1 MRGEKKKAR
10 YQVIDRHRERL
21 GREIN
26 KLQEIDRRY
35 FWVRLGVLLGGALA
49 IFFAYQSRQSSL
61 LLSAGLV
68 FVLIFGVVIYL
79 NRIVRRSN
87 LRSSLSQRYFANQL
101 ARMDLAWGE
110 IPTSPSNPPDQ
121 EHPFASDLNITGS
134 HSLHQ
139 LINTAISRGGSQR
152 LQDWLL
158 KQVPELDEVRLRQ
171 ATVREIQALS
181 GFRSRLALS
190 SSLVSAGDEEPWD
203 GEALVEWL
211 GSNIDGKSLKPL
223 LGLLSGL
230 AIANIT
236 LFVLFS
242 LNLIPAVWMITL
254 AIYAGVYLFAYRNFE
269 GVFEQAHHLSTTLE
283 KFRAVLVYLERY
295 SYKTDSHLYQLC
307 GPFWNADRRPSTYL
321 RQISLIASASS
332 ISANPV
338 VWLLVNVFVPWDVF
352 FAYQLQR
359 YKAKMQDLLPN
370 WLDVWY
376 QLEAL
381 NSLANFSYLNPGY
394 TFPELEGDEI
404 LFQSEVLGHPLIPDE
419 VKVCNDFSFEKL
431 GEVVIVTGS
440 NMSGKS
446 TFLRTVGVNLC
457 LAFAGAPVNA
467 DYLKTKVFRLFT
479 VIQVSDS
486 LTDGISYFYAEVR
499 RLKSLLNALE
509 IEHDQPL
516 FFLIDEI
523 FRGTNNRERQIGGRA
538 FVKTLIGDHGVGLI
552 STHDLELVVFAD
564 ELPDVINFHFEED
577 VTKGRM
583 VFDYRLR
590 SGPSQTT
597 NALAIMS
604 LEGLPVNSSS

>member
-1 MRGEKKKAR
+1 MRGEVKEAR
-10 YQVIDRHRERL
+10 YQVIDRHRDRL

-26 KLQEIDRRY
+26 KFQEIDRRY
-35 FWVRLGVLLGGALA
+35 FWVRLGVLLVGALL
-49 IFFAYQSRQSSL
+49 IFFAYQSRQSSIL
-61 LLSAGLV
+61 LGAGV
-68 FVLIFGVVIYL
+68 MFVVIFAVVIYL
-79 NRIVRRSN
+79 NRKVKRSI
-87 LRSSLSQRYFANQL
+87 LRFSLSKHYFANQL

-110 IPTSPSNPPDQ
+110 IPTTPSDPPHP

-134 HSLHQ
+134 HSVHQ
-139 LINTAISRGGSQR
+139 LINTAISHGGSQL

-158 KQVPELDEVRLRQ
+158 KQVPEIEEMRVRQ
-171 ATVREIQALS
+171 ATVRELQDLS

-190 SSLVSAGDEEPWD
+190 STLVSAGDEEPWD
-203 GEALVEWL
+203 GAAVVDWL
-211 GSNIDGKSLKPL
+211 GSNINVRSLKPL

-230 AIANIT
+230 AIANIV

-242 LNLIPAVWMITL
+242 FNLIPAVWMVTL
-254 AIYAGVYLFAYRNFE
+254 AVYAGVYLFAYRNFE

-283 KFRAVLVYLERY
+283 RFRAVLVYLEKY
-295 SYKTDSHLYQLC
+295 SYTADSHLSKLC
-307 GPFWNADRRPSTYL
+307 QPFWQADRRPSSYL
-321 RQISLIASASS
+321 RRIALIASASS

-338 VWLLVNVFVPWDVF
+338 IWILVNVFVPWDVF

-381 NSLANFSYLNPGY
+381 NSLANFAYMNPGY
-394 TFPELEGDEI
+394 TFPGLDGEEM
-404 LFQSEVLGHPLIPDE
+404 LFQSKALGHPLIPDE
-419 VKVCNDFSFEKL
+419 VKVCNDFSLQKL

-446 TFLRTVGVNLC
+446 TFLRTIGVNLC
-457 LAFAGAPVNA
+457 LAFTGAPVNA
-467 DYLKTKVFRLFT
+467 DYLITKVFRLFT

-499 RLKSLLNALE
+499 RLKALLNALE

-538 FVKTLIGDHGVGLI
+538 FVKQLIGDHGVGLI

-583 VFDYRLR
+583 IFDYLLR
-590 SGPSQTT
+590 PGPSQTT
-597 NALAIMS
+597 NALAIMK